1 MIGGA
6 FRYEFLQAY
15 RRRSELVNP
24 VVFFV
29 MVCAMFPLALGSN
42 AQLLAPLASGIVW
55 VAAVLATML
64 SLDQMFRQDFD
75 DGILEQMELS
85 EVPFY
90 QIVAFKILAHWCLT
104 GLPLVILSP
113 LLAMMLYMPTESYLS
128 LIIGLLIGTPIL
140 SLIGA
145 IGAALTVKIR
155 RGNIVL
161 ALLVMPLYVP
171 ILIFGSTA
179 PLMAAE
185 GIVPAA
191 QLLWLAAILVLMATI
206 APLAAALSLRVNVYG
221 S

>member
-1 MIGGA
+1 MIGRVV
-6 FRYEFLQAY
+6 RYEFLQTY
-15 RRRSELVNP
+15 RRRSELVTP

-29 MVCAMFPLALGSN
+29 MVCSMFPLALGSM
-42 AQLLAPLASGIVW
+42 AEQLAPLASGVIW
-55 VAAVLATML
+55 VAALLATLL

-90 QIVAFKILAHWCLT
+90 QLIAIKVLAHWCLT

-113 LLAMMLYMPTESYLS
+113 LLAMMLFMPSESYLS
-128 LIIGLLIGTPIL
+128 LILGLFLGTPIL

-155 RGNIVL
+155 RGNVVL
-161 ALLVMPLYVP
+161 ALLIMPLYVP
-171 ILIFGSTA
+171 VLIFGATA
-179 PLMAAE
+179 PTMAAQ
-185 GIVPAA
+185 GMVPIG
-191 QLLWLAAILVLMATI
+191 QLLWLAAMLVMAATL
-206 APLAAALSLRVNVYG
+206 APLAASLGLRINIYG

>member
-1 MIGGA
+1 MIGQV
-6 FRYEFLQAY
+6 FRYEFIQTY
-15 RRRSELVNP
+15 RRRSELVTP

-29 MVCAMFPLALGSN
+29 LVCSMFPLALGSN
-42 AQLLAPLASGIVW
+42 AEILAPLASGVIW
-55 VAAVLATML
+55 VAALLATLL

-90 QIVAFKILAHWCLT
+90 QIVAIKILAHWSLT

-113 LLAMMLYMPTESYLS
+113 LLAMMLFMPAESYIS
-128 LIIGLLIGTPIL
+128 LTLGLFLGTPIL

-155 RGNIVL
+155 RGNVVL
-161 ALLVMPLYVP
+161 SLLIMPLYVP
-171 ILIFGSTA
+171 VLIFGATA
-179 PLMAAE
+179 PTMAAQ
-185 GIVPAA
+185 GIVPTA
-191 QLLWLAAILVLMATI
+191 QLLWLAAILAMSATL
-206 APLAAALSLRVNVYG
+206 APLAASLGLRINIYG

>member
-1 MIGGA
+1 MRGGA

-55 VAAVLATML
+55 VAAVLATIL

-113 LLAMMLYMPTESYLS
+113 LLAMMLYMPSESYLS
-128 LIIGLLIGTPIL
+128 LIVGLLIGTPIL

-185 GIVPAA
+185 GTVPAA
-191 QLLWLAAILVLMATI
+191 QLLWLGAILVLMATL
-206 APLAAALSLRVNVYG
+206 APITAALSLRANIYG

>member
-1 MIGGA
+1 MIGRV

-15 RRRSELVNP
+15 RRRSELVTP

-29 MVCAMFPLALGSN
+29 LVCSMFPLALGSV
-42 AQLLAPLASGIVW
+42 AELLSPLAAGVIW
-55 VAAVLATML
+55 VAALLATLL

-75 DGILEQMELS
+75 EGILEQMELS

-90 QIVAFKILAHWCLT
+90 QMVAIKILAHWCLT

-113 LLAMMLYMPTESYLS
+113 LLAMMLFMPTESYLS
-128 LIIGLLIGTPIL
+128 LTLGLFLGTPIL

-155 RGNIVL
+155 RGNVVL
-161 ALLVMPLYVP
+161 SLLIMPLYVP
-171 ILIFGSTA
+171 VLIFGATA
-179 PLMAAE
+179 PSMAAQ
-185 GIVPAA
+185 GIVPTA
-191 QLLWLAAILVLMATI
+191 QLLWLAAMLAMAATL
-206 APLAAALSLRVNVYG
+206 APLAASFGLRVNIYG

>member
-6 FRYEFLQAY
+6 FKYEFLQAY

-42 AQLLAPLASGIVW
+42 AEVLAPLASGVIW

-75 DGILEQMELS
+75 EGILEQMELS

-113 LLAMMLYMPTESYLS
+113 LLAMMLFMPTESYLS
-128 LIIGLLIGTPIL
+128 LIIGLLLGTPIL

-145 IGAALTVKIR
+145 VGAALTVKIR
-155 RGNIVL
+155 RGNVVL
-161 ALLVMPLYVP
+161 SLLIMPLYVP
-171 ILIFGSTA
+171 VLIFGATA
-179 PLMAAE
+179 PLMAAN
-185 GIVPAA
+185 GDIPAA
-191 QLLWLAAILVLMATI
+191 QLLWLGAILVLMSTL
-206 APLAAALSLRVNVYG
+206 APLVASFGLRVNIYG